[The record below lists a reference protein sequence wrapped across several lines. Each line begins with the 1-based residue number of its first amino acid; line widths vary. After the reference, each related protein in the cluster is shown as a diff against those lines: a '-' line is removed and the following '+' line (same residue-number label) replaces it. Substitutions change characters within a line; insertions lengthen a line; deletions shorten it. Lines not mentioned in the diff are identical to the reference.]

1 MELDILA
8 FGAHPDDIEL
18 SCAGTLLTEINIGK
32 TVGIIDLTKG
42 EMGTRGSATIRH
54 TEAQNASK
62 VLGVSI
68 RENLAME
75 DGFFENNKANQLK
88 IIAII
93 RKYKPAI
100 ILCNAPEDRHPD
112 HGKGAN
118 LVADA
123 CFLSGLRKI
132 ETWENNTLQEA
143 WRPKQVL
150 HYVQDRYLTPNI
162 VVDISAVHDQKIE
175 AIKCYTT
182 QFHNPNLDEPETYI
196 STPNFLD
203 GVVYRSKMYGK
214 MIGVAYAEGFISKKM
229 IGVSSLFNL
238 INKDT

>member
-1 MELDILA
+1 MQI
-8 FGAHPDDIEL
+8 
-18 SCAGTLLTEINIGK
+18 
-32 TVGIIDLTKG
+32 
-42 EMGTRGSATIRH
+42 
-54 TEAQNASK
+54 
-62 VLGVSI
+62 
-68 RENLAME
+68 
-75 DGFFENNKANQLK
+75 K